1 MDSIV
6 SNAFLFSFE
15 GRITRLRYCYALLA
29 SLISCLVCMVFLALA
44 VAALFGANVK
54 SVNIGIFDVF
64 SIPPSPPFSARFNN
78 ASAAVSLSFYAMAA
92 PVFVVSIWFL
102 AATSIK
108 RLHDRDRSGWWMVAF
123 LIAPA
128 LFGKIGDELGE
139 SYAAGISAVAAVVLN
154 AWGVVELVFLRGTI
168 GPNRFGPDPLAPVDT
183 RPPWSQIDELEFV
196 PYSAGPPAEP
206 HVMRGHD

>member
-108 RLHDRDRSGWWMVAF
+108 RLYDRDRSGWWMVAF

-139 SYAAGISAVAAVVLN
+139 SFAAGISAVAAVVLN